1 MSGNSE
7 KGIFEVYDSKVS
19 RTATDVRK
27 QGIRI
32 GDNQMSRD
40 YGLIYQSKVLDQSV
54 ADRSFPH
61 RENGG
66 IAGRGRG
73 D

>member
-19 RTATDVRK
+19 RTARDVRK

-32 GDNQMSRD
+32 GGNRISRD

-54 ADRSFPH
+54 AARSFLH
-61 RENGG
+61 WKNGG

>member
-19 RTATDVRK
+19 RTARDVRK
-27 QGIRI
+27 QGIGI
-32 GDNQMSRD
+32 GDNRMGRD
-40 YGLIYQSKVLDQSV
+40 HGLVYQSKFLDQSV
-54 ADRSFPH
+54 AASSFPYQ
-61 RENGG
+61 ENGG
-66 IAGRGRG
+66 IVGQGRG

>member
-19 RTATDVRK
+19 RTARDVRK
-27 QGIRI
+27 QGIGI
-32 GDNQMSRD
+32 GDNQMVRD
-40 YGLIYQSKVLDQSV
+40 YGLVYQSNVLDQSV
-54 ADRSFPH
+54 ATRSFPH

-66 IAGRGRG
+66 FAGRGHG